1 MNILGINEEM
11 VNIYLIV
18 LFLNV
23 LKGKIQTFL
32 DVVPFFS
39 MIFRSPGV
47 C

>member
-23 LKGKIQTFL
+23 LKGKIQTLL

>member
-32 DVVPFFS
+32 DVVTF
-39 MIFRSPGV
+39 IFDDF
-47 C
+47 